1 MFAILN
7 LSENFAVFMLL
18 LIRAAIEGA
27 KISFAI
33 FSILGPMPSST
44 GVLAEFN
51 PLINS
56 DTCVMEI
63 KGISDGCHSVFYQ

>member
-1 MFAILN
+1 MDRVDVCHLKF
-7 LSENFAVFMLL
+7 
-18 LIRAAIEGA
+18 IRKLCCFYAIECA
-27 KISFAI
+27 KMSFAI

-56 DTCVMEI
+56 DTCVMEV
-63 KGISDGCHSVFYQ
+63 KGISDGCNSVFYQ